1 MDEPVCP
8 IPKRSAIRDRIC
20 VPMKCA
26 VCEKCCALLSRD
38 GKPTGY
44 CQFGGPFAGYAH
56 AKP

>member
-1 MDEPVCP
+1 
-8 IPKRSAIRDRIC
+8 
-20 VPMKCA
+20 MKCA